1 MSSEALKLT
10 LAAAVAT
17 AVTSLVFVSAFGP
30 GAPRRRVGETWGQ
43 QGEQHFDVPPEILVG
58 DCECK
63 EVVILAVRL
72 ALEGE

>member
-43 QGEQHFDVPPEILVG
+43 PQHFDVPPEILVG

-63 EVVILAVRL
+63 EAVILAVRL